1 MDLIKKLFPLSFK
14 LNGNPKKLAIGALIY
29 IGLQIIFGY
38 FIAPIFLS
46 ALMIMCF
53 TIILLP
59 VALLLFPVLDV
70 ITIAVST
77 YVIAGIVISILTYA
91 GVLKNDAKAP
101 AEEAQTV
108 SVEN

>member
-46 ALMIMCF
+46 ALMIMFF
-53 TIILLP
+53 TIILIP
-59 VALLLFPVLDV
+59 VALLLCPVLDV

-91 GVLKNDAKAP
+91 GVLKNDAEAP

-108 SVEN
+108 SVED